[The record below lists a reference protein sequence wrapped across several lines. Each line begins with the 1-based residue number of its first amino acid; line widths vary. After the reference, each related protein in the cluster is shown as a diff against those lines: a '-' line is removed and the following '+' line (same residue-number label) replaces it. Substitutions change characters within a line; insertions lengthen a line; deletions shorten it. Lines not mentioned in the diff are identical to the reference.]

1 MFTGLFEQPQ
11 KRRVGV
17 ISTYHRP
24 TIRPKGRARWLIHLF
39 PIPALIVYALFVV
52 YPIISAF
59 LYSLYD
65 WDGIK
70 RGVFVGL
77 KNFVTLFTVE
87 PFNEM
92 FWNAFGHNVYYF
104 FVEMIVQNGIAFGL
118 AFLIYRKIRG
128 SGFLKVAYF
137 MPRLLSVIVIGFL
150 WKLILN
156 PNYGALNTLLTKI
169 GLQEWAKPW
178 LGDPDTAL
186 LAIILINCWFGI
198 GFAMLIFLAGL
209 QSIPEELIEAARLD
223 GARGF
228 SLLWKIILPLCM
240 PAITIM
246 TIFTFIQAFEAFE
259 LVYAMQGSMGE
270 PFRSTDTLAVYFYR
284 MAFSSAG
291 GAGDVA
297 VGLGSAL
304 AVVLFFM
311 VASVSALS
319 LYLMRKREVQH

>member
-1 MFTGLFEQPQ
+1 MNRSPPVRESQ
-11 KRRVGV
+11 KGV
-17 ISTYHRP
+17 EIIGTRNRH

-39 PIPALIVYALFVV
+39 PLPALIVYTLFVL
-52 YPIISAF
+52 YPILSAF

-65 WDGIK
+65 WQGIK

-92 FWNAFGHNVYYF
+92 FWNAFGHNVSYF
-104 FVEMIVQNGIAFGL
+104 VIEMIVQNGIAFGL
-118 AFLIYRKIRG
+118 AFLIYRKIHG
-128 SGFLKVAYF
+128 SAFLKIAYF

-150 WKLILN
+150 WKLVLN
-156 PNYGALNTLLTKI
+156 PNYGALNTLLAEV
-169 GLQEWAKPW
+169 GLQEWARPW

-186 LAIILINCWFGI
+186 IAIILINCWFGI

-209 QSIPEELIEAARLD
+209 QAIPEELIEAARLD
-223 GARGF
+223 GARGLR
-228 SLLWKIILPLCM
+228 LLWKIILPLCM

-291 GAGDVA
+291 GAGDLA

-304 AVVLFFM
+304 AVVLFFI
-311 VASVSALS
+311 VASVSAVS